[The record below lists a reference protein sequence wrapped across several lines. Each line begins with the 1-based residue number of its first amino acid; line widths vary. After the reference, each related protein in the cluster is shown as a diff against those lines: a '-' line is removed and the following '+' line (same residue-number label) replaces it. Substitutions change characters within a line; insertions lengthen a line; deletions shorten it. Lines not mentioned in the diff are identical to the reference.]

1 MSMNIK
7 NVLLIT
13 FFLFLISLKYSFCQQ
28 PASARHPNE
37 YAYTDSTKKIMSA
50 NDDGFSVNVRTL
62 GKSIFGK
69 YKNDPS
75 FNYDARQEPQDWIA
89 KIRNWIN
96 QQLDLLYSSKTFS
109 TILDYFYYALALL
122 AVFLIIRGLIKGDR
136 RGLFFGQ
143 KNQDQIKISEN
154 EEDFAQLN
162 FDELLAIAIEN
173 KNFKLATRYLFL
185 KALKLLSEKEIIQ
198 FKNNKTNHQYL
209 SEIKNDKIS
218 DAFRKATSNFEWVW
232 YGDFPVDENV
242 MRKSQ
247 DDFNNLFKLIAA

>member
-1 MSMNIK
+1 MNTKIILIIAFT
-7 NVLLIT
+7 VLVVYSQ
-13 FFLFLISLKYSFCQQ
+13 FSLCQK
-28 PASARHPNE
+28 PASARETNNYE
-37 YAYTDSTKKIMSA
+37 YTDTTKKIMPA
-50 NDDGFSVNVRTL
+50 NDDEFFVNVRTL
-62 GKSIFGK
+62 ENKIFDK

-75 FNYDARQEPQDWIA
+75 FNYDNAQQEPQDWIG

-96 QQLDLLYSSKTFS
+96 QQLAIIRSSKTYS
-109 TILDYFYYALALL
+109 TILDYFYYGLAIL

-143 KNQDQIKISEN
+143 KIQSQIKVAES
-154 EEDFAQLN
+154 EEDIMQIN
-162 FDELLAIAIEN
+162 FDELLSIAIAN
-173 KNFKLATRYLFL
+173 KDFKLATRYLFL
-185 KALKLLSEKEIIQ
+185 KTLKLLSEKEFIQ
-198 FKNNKTNHQYL
+198 LKNNKTNHQYL

-218 DAFRKATSNFEWVW
+218 EAFSKATSHFEWIW